1 MKSKIRVRLIIL
13 SFMIL
18 FLVSCVPTSIYQPSV
33 SNIVNA
39 AITAIPDILP
49 MTIAEEIRIG
59 RSIAANLAGRYGVIR
74 DPELTR
80 YVSLVGN
87 TVARKSDRPNL
98 HYTFGVLDTDIVN
111 AFACPG
117 GYIFITMGALEIINN
132 EAELAAVLAHEVAHV
147 AKKHV
152 VKEIEKKKF
161 LQVGGKVIGNYLNT
175 DPHIFHRATLHGTN
189 VLFKGYAKVDEYQ
202 ADRLSLIY
210 TSKAGYDPNG
220 LLVFLEKTK
229 AKGGVSTDP
238 DGTNSEEIK
247 DRTIRL
253 LFSTHPDVNSRIDRA
268 KRIFSRRGFDNTK
281 GVVLEERFSRHVNP
295 IVTEYHRNYINY
307 NKDGDVMHK

>member
-1 MKSKIRVRLIIL
+1 MRSKAGIRLIIL

-18 FLVSCVPTSIYQPSV
+18 FLVGCVPTSIFQPSV
-33 SNIVNA
+33 NDIVNA
-39 AITAIPDILP
+39 TITAIPDILP
-49 MTIAEEIRIG
+49 MTTAEEIRIG
-59 RSIAANLAGRYGVIR
+59 RSIAANIAGRYGVIR

-80 YVSLVGN
+80 YISLVGN

-117 GYIFITMGALEIINN
+117 GYILITMGALEIIDN

-147 AKKHV
+147 AKKHI

-161 LQVGGKVIGNYLNT
+161 LQVGGKIIGNYLNT
-175 DPHIFHRATLHGTN
+175 DPYIFNKATLYGTN

-229 AKGGVSTDP
+229 AKGGVSSDP
-238 DGTNSEEIK
+238 DGTNGAEIK
-247 DRTIRL
+247 DRTVKL
-253 LFSTHPDVNSRIDRA
+253 LFSTHPDVNNRIDRA
-268 KRIFSRRGFDNTK
+268 KRIVSRKGYDNTK
-281 GVVLEERFSRHVNP
+281 GAVLEERFGRRVNP
-295 IVTEYHRNYINY
+295 IITEYYRNYFNY
-307 NKDGDVMHK
+307 NKGSDVMYK